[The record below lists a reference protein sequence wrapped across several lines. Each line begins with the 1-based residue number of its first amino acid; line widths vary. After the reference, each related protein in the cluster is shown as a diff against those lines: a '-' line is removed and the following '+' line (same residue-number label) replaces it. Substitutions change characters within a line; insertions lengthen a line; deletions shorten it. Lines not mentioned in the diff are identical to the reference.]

1 MVVDTLFPTCP
12 VRNVLARLCE
22 PDVLWVIQLLGE
34 RQMMTQDELCQE
46 MKGLNQNQILAAV
59 TLLIEDNIMIINEK
73 NYRLSPLGK
82 SLLPAV
88 KELIDWCIQ
97 HETCFQPQ

>member
-22 PDVLWVIQLLGE
+22 SDALWVIQLLGE

-59 TLLIEDNIMIINEK
+59 TLLIEDNIMILNGK

-88 KELIDWCIQ
+88 KELIDWGIQ

>member
-22 PDVLWVIQLLGE
+22 PDELWVIQLLGE

-59 TLLIEDNIMIINEK
+59 TLLVEDNIMILNGK

-97 HETCFQPQ
+97 HETCFHPQ

>member
-1 MVVDTLFPTCP
+1 MVVDALFPTCP

-22 PDVLWVIQLLGE
+22 PDALWVIQLLGE
-34 RQMMTQDELCQE
+34 RQMMTQNELYQE
-46 MKGLNQNQILAAV
+46 MKGLNQNEILTAI
-59 TLLIEDNIMIINEK
+59 TLLTEDNIIISNGK
-73 NYRLSPLGK
+73 TYCLSTLGF
-82 SLLPAV
+82 SLLPAI

>member
-22 PDVLWVIQLLGE
+22 PDALWVIQLLGE

-59 TLLIEDNIMIINEK
+59 TLLIEDNIMILNGR

-97 HETCFQPQ
+97 HETYFQPQ

>member
-22 PDVLWVIQLLGE
+22 PDTLWVIQLLGE

-46 MKGLNQNQILAAV
+46 MKGVNQNQILAAV
-59 TLLIEDNIMIINEK
+59 TLLIEDNIMILNGK

>member
-22 PDVLWVIQLLGE
+22 PDELWVIQLLGE
-34 RQMMTQDELCQE
+34 RQMMTQDEFCQE

-59 TLLIEDNIMIINEK
+59 TLLVEDNIMILNGK

-97 HETCFQPQ
+97 HETCFHPQ

>member
-12 VRNVLARLCE
+12 VRNVLERLCE
-22 PDVLWVIQLLGE
+22 PDELWVIQLLGE

-59 TLLIEDNIMIINEK
+59 TLLVEDNIMILNGK

-82 SLLPAV
+82 SLLPAI

>member
-22 PDVLWVIQLLGE
+22 PDELWVIQLLGE
-34 RQMMTQDELCQE
+34 RQMMTQDEFCQE

-59 TLLIEDNIMIINEK
+59 TLLIEDNIMILNGK

>member
-22 PDVLWVIQLLGE
+22 PDELWVIQLLGE

-59 TLLIEDNIMIINEK
+59 TLLIEDNIMILNGK

>member
-22 PDVLWVIQLLGE
+22 SDALWVIQLLGE

-59 TLLIEDNIMIINEK
+59 TLLVEDNIMILNRK

>member
-1 MVVDTLFPTCP
+1 
-12 VRNVLARLCE
+12 
-22 PDVLWVIQLLGE
+22 
-34 RQMMTQDELCQE
+34 MMTQDELCQE

-59 TLLIEDNIMIINEK
+59 TLLVEDNIMILNGK

-88 KELIDWCIQ
+88 KKLIDWCIQ

>member
-22 PDVLWVIQLLGE
+22 PDPLWVIQLLGE

-59 TLLIEDNIMIINEK
+59 TLLIEDNIMILNGK

>member
-22 PDVLWVIQLLGE
+22 PDALWVIQ
-34 RQMMTQDELCQE
+34 

-59 TLLIEDNIMIINEK
+59 TLLIEDNIMILNGK

>member
-1 MVVDTLFPTCP
+1 MVVDVQFPTCP
-12 VRNVLARLCE
+12 VRNVLSRLCE
-22 PDVLWVIQLLGE
+22 PDALWIVRLLGE
-34 RQMMTQDELCQE
+34 RQMMTQNELCQE
-46 MKGLNQNQILAAV
+46 MKGLNQNEILTAI
-59 TLLIEDNIMIINEK
+59 TLLTEDNIIISNGK
-73 NYRLSPLGK
+73 TYCLSTLGI